1 MVDLSIAIATLVI
14 TRGYGLWCG
23 RIQVI
28 QGWKPLGR
36 TGELQTLMSF
46 MGISG
51 STRWH
56 VPHKK
61 RVESRPIGS
70 NWLAARFVT
79 FPVGSLAQI
88 VRQLA
93 WLGVCGKE
101 VWATQLLVH
110 LAVSPLAEDIT
121 ISKTQMLGESPTIHP
136 ERAWLDT
143 WLLVFT
149 SRDSQC
155 QKSDQRTW
163 PSGLT

>member
-1 MVDLSIAIATLVI
+1 MVCDVGSKDENHWVE
-14 TRGYGLWCG
+14 
-23 RIQVI
+23 
-28 QGWKPLGR
+28 LG
-36 TGELQTLMSF
+36 QTLMSF
-46 MGISG
+46 RRVSSLEV
-51 STRWH
+51 STGWH
-56 VPHKK
+56 VPHKT

-70 NWLAARFVT
+70 SWVAARFVT

-93 WLGVCGKE
+93 WLGVCCGKE
-101 VWATQLLVH
+101 VWATQL

-149 SRDSQC
+149 SWDSQC
-155 QKSDQRTW
+155 
-163 PSGLT
+163 